1 MKKGFFIITAIFA
14 VGLLPIIAGA
24 ATRNPSMEDFT
35 NDY

>member
-1 MKKGFFIITAIFA
+1 MKKGFLIITAIFA

-24 ATRNPSMEDFT
+24 ASRNPVIEDFT